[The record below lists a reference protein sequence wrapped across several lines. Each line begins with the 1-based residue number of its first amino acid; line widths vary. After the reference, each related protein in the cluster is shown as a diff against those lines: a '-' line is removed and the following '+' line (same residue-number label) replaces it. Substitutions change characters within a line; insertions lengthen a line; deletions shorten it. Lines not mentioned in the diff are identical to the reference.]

1 MQPMSEGINLDPQ
14 VLIAVQNERL
24 AAAAIREAQ
33 LTAAVQQLT
42 MQVMGLEQQLNPPVE
57 VVADEFVEQEGEEG
71 FKHEGDPM
79 SAAVEEVDA
88 DPDTD

>member
-24 AAAAIREAQ
+24 AAGAIREAQ

-42 MQVMGLEQQLNPPVE
+42 MENMAKQEQLETL
-57 VVADEFVEQEGEEG
+57 ATAIEELT
-71 FKHEGDPM
+71 P
-79 SAAVEEVDA
+79 AVEDKDA
-88 DPDTD
+88 STDQ

>member
-14 VLIAVQNERL
+14 VLMSVQNERI

-42 MQVMGLEQQLNPPVE
+42 MENMRLQEDVTRLTPADEE
-57 VVADEFVEQEGEEG
+57 VVE
-71 FKHEGDPM
+71 
-79 SAAVEEVDA
+79 DA
-88 DPDTD
+88 DTDSE

>member
-14 VLIAVQNERL
+14 VLMSVQNERI

-42 MQVMGLEQQLNPPVE
+42 MENMGLTSANEALTEQVKELTAD
-57 VVADEFVEQEGEEG
+57 VV
-71 FKHEGDPM
+71 
-79 SAAVEEVDA
+79 VEEEDA
-88 DPDTD
+88 STDE

>member
-14 VLIAVQNERL
+14 ILLSVQNERI

-42 MQVMGLEQQLNPPVE
+42 MENMGLTSANEALTEQVKELTAD
-57 VVADEFVEQEGEEG
+57 VV
-71 FKHEGDPM
+71 
-79 SAAVEEVDA
+79 VEEEDA
-88 DPDTD
+88 STDE

>member
-14 VLIAVQNERL
+14 VLMSVQNERI

-42 MQVMGLEQQLNPPVE
+42 MENMRLQEEVTRLTPADEE
-57 VVADEFVEQEGEEG
+57 VVE
-71 FKHEGDPM
+71 
-79 SAAVEEVDA
+79 DA
-88 DPDTD
+88 DTDSE